1 VVAGVVAGPA
11 KLIARINELT
21 HPYLGAKLAPQDAF
35 LLTRGLRT
43 LPLRLRQHMASTLEI
58 TRRLKHHTHVTNLHH
73 PAYSNHPGRATL
85 MGYTGLFTFE
95 VDDRIDVA
103 RFSDAL
109 RHFRLG
115 VSWGGHESLIVP
127 VAASLAQTPGVN
139 SFERFGVS
147 PRAIRL
153 HVGLEDVEMLWSDL
167 EQALAKSRKP

>member
-1 VVAGVVAGPA
+1 M
-11 KLIARINELT
+11 
-21 HPYLGAKLAPQDAF
+21 QDA
-35 LLTRGLRT
+35 
-43 LPLRLRQHMASTLEI
+43 
-58 TRRLKHHTHVTNLHH
+58 
-73 PAYSNHPGRATL
+73 
-85 MGYTGLFTFE
+85 
-95 VDDRIDVA
+95 
-103 RFSDAL
+103 DAL